1 MSAEMGD
8 DGQVGRGNRVN
19 GLITP
24 DRVMSLEA
32 AAGKNPTSHVGKVY
46 NVMAYLMAQQI
57 VKDIEEVTE
66 VKVQLLSAIGRP
78 VDRPEVA
85 AIEAHATHGL
95 SDSLNRK
102 INAIAERWLS
112 STKQVTEIILSGEG
126 APCCQFI
133 NHPPANIS

>member
-1 MSAEMGD
+1 
-8 DGQVGRGNRVN
+8 VN

-46 NVMAYLMAQQI
+46 NVLAFLMAQ
-57 VKDIEEVTE
+57 DIAKTVEEVTE

-78 VDRPEVA
+78 VDEPEVA
-85 AIEAHATHGL
+85 AIEVNASHGL
-95 SDSLNRK
+95 TERIHSR
-102 INAIAERWLS
+102 IASIADHWLAY
-112 STKQVTEIILSGEG
+112 TRQVTDLILSGEG

-133 NHPPANIS
+133 ADPGDIKALRR